1 MIVRVVDKTIVWG
14 AILRTVEAMRAK
26 AWRVITRVLGRPK
39 GVLVIF
45 IVLQINK
52 EERGRIRY
60 YLNLWNY
67 KTN

>member
-1 MIVRVVDKTIVWG
+1 MIMRVVDKTIVWG

-45 IVLQINK
+45 IVLHINK

-60 YLNLWNY
+60 QLNLWNY
-67 KTN
+67 KTD